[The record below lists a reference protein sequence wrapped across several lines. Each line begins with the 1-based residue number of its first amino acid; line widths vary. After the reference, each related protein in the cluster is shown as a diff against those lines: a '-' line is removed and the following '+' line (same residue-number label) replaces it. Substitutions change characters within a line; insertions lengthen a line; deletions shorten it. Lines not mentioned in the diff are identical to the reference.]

1 MYALAKQRNICLE
14 KMVYKLGIVV
24 LLMAFFSGGGM
35 QLNAGESVVEYYIH
49 ENIMKKE
56 HLNALFLLR
65 QEWME
70 SLKVKY
76 QKNEIKEITDGIV
89 YVRLNKII
97 NKRKIKINVA
107 EINRN
112 INPNIEII
120 PQMASEKM
128 HSRKRI
134 NNIAADAKIAIN
146 GTYFKQDTGT
156 PLGVLMINN
165 KIITGPIYDRVALGI
180 SDFGFKTSRVSFE
193 GYIKK
198 GDNIIALNNINQPR
212 MMFTQVLV
220 YTPLWGI
227 KSPATKKESVHIAV
241 SNNIITQVSKYPV
254 NIPKDGYVISAPKDK
269 VIGLKKGDKI
279 DLQYKIN
286 PNWDDV
292 KHIIS
297 GGPYLIKNGSVFVD
311 AASQKLNGITGR
323 NPRTAIG
330 YTKDNI
336 MIMVTVDGRKEG
348 SSGVTLIELGRLM
361 KELGCYEAI
370 NLDGGSSTVMYVDGT
385 ILSGTNIKN
394 SSSISNALAVKVH
407 S

>member
-35 QLNAGESVVEYYIH
+35 QLNAGENVVKYYIH

-56 HLNALFLLR
+56 QLNALFLLR

-70 SLKVKY
+70 SLKSKY
-76 QKNEIKEITDGIV
+76 QKNEIREVADGIV

-134 NNIAADAKIAIN
+134 NNIAADAKIAVN

-165 KIITGPIYDRVALGI
+165 QIITGPIYDRVAFGI
-180 SDFGFKTSRVSFE
+180 SDLGFKTSRVSFE

-198 GDNIIALNNINQPR
+198 DDKIINLNNINQPR

-220 YTPLWGI
+220 YTPLWG
-227 KSPATKKESVHIAV
+227 
-241 SNNIITQVSKYPV
+241 
-254 NIPKDGYVISAPKDK
+254 
-269 VIGLKKGDKI
+269 
-279 DLQYKIN
+279 
-286 PNWDDV
+286 V
-292 KHIIS
+292 K
-297 GGPYLIKNGSVFVD
+297 
-311 AASQKLNGITGR
+311 
-323 NPRTAIG
+323 
-330 YTKDNI
+330 
-336 MIMVTVDGRKEG
+336 
-348 SSGVTLIELGRLM
+348 
-361 KELGCYEAI
+361 
-370 NLDGGSSTVMYVDGT
+370 
-385 ILSGTNIKN
+385 
-394 SSSISNALAVKVH
+394 
-407 S
+407 

>member
-35 QLNAGESVVEYYIH
+35 QLNAGENVVKYYIH

-56 HLNALFLLR
+56 QLNALFLLR

-70 SLKVKY
+70 SLKSKY
-76 QKNEIKEITDGIV
+76 QKNEIREVADGIV

-97 NKRKIKINVA
+97 NKIKIKINVA

-134 NNIAADAKIAIN
+134 NNIAADAKIAVN

-165 KIITGPIYDRVALGI
+165 QIITGPIYDRVAFGI
-180 SDFGFKTSRVSFE
+180 SDLGFKTSRVSFE

-198 GDNIIALNNINQPR
+198 DDKIINLNNINQPR

-220 YTPLWGI
+220 YTPLWGV

-241 SNNIITQVSKYPV
+241 SNNVIKQISSYPI
-254 NIPKDGYVISAPKDK
+254 NIPRNGYVISAPKDK
-269 VIGLKKGDKI
+269 IAGLKIGDRLELK
-279 DLQYKIN
+279 YKMN
-286 PNWDDV
+286 PNWEDV
-292 KHIIS
+292 NHIIS

-311 AASQKLNGITGR
+311 ATSQKLNGITGR

-330 YTKDNI
+330 YTKDNV

-394 SSSISNALAVKVH
+394 SSSISNALSVRIRA
-407 S
+407 

>member
-35 QLNAGESVVEYYIH
+35 QLNAGENVVKYYIH

-56 HLNALFLLR
+56 QLNALFLLR

-70 SLKVKY
+70 SLKSKY
-76 QKNEIKEITDGIV
+76 QKNEIREVADGIV

-134 NNIAADAKIAIN
+134 NNIAADAKIAVN

-165 KIITGPIYDRVALGI
+165 QIITGPIYDRVAFGI
-180 SDFGFKTSRVSFE
+180 SDLGFKTSRVSFE

-198 GDNIIALNNINQPR
+198 DDKIINLNNINQPR

-220 YTPLWGI
+220 YTPLWGV
-227 KSPATKKESVHIAV
+227 KKKKKKKESVHIAV
-241 SNNIITQVSKYPV
+241 SNNVIKQISSYPI
-254 NIPKDGYVISAPKDK
+254 NIPRNGYVISAPKDK
-269 VIGLKKGDKI
+269 IAGLKIGDRLELK
-279 DLQYKIN
+279 YKMN
-286 PNWDDV
+286 PNWEDV
-292 KHIIS
+292 NHIIS

-311 AASQKLNGITGR
+311 ATSQKLNGITGR

-330 YTKDNI
+330 YTKDNV

-394 SSSISNALAVKVH
+394 SSSISNALSVRIRA
-407 S
+407 

>member
-35 QLNAGESVVEYYIH
+35 QLNAGENVVKYYIH

-56 HLNALFLLR
+56 QLNALFLLR

-70 SLKVKY
+70 SLKSKY
-76 QKNEIKEITDGIV
+76 QKNEIREVADGIV

-134 NNIAADAKIAIN
+134 NNIAADAKIAVN

-165 KIITGPIYDRVALGI
+165 QIITGPIYDRVAFGI
-180 SDFGFKTSRVSFE
+180 SDLGFKTSRVSFE

-198 GDNIIALNNINQPR
+198 DDKIINLNNINQPR

-220 YTPLWGI
+220 YTPLWGV

-241 SNNIITQVSKYPV
+241 SNNVIKQISSYPI
-254 NIPKDGYVISAPKDK
+254 NIPRNGYVISAPKDK
-269 VIGLKKGDKI
+269 IAGLKIGDRLELK
-279 DLQYKIN
+279 YKMN
-286 PNWDDV
+286 PNWEDV
-292 KHIIS
+292 NHIIS

-311 AASQKLNGITGR
+311 ATSQKLNGITGR

-330 YTKDNI
+330 YTKDNV

-394 SSSISNALAVKVH
+394 SSSISNALSVRIRA
-407 S
+407 

>member
-35 QLNAGESVVEYYIH
+35 QLNAGENVVKYYIH

-56 HLNALFLLR
+56 QLNALFLLR

-70 SLKVKY
+70 SLRIKY
-76 QKNEIKEITDGIV
+76 PKSEIKEITDGIV

-120 PQMASEKM
+120 PQMASEKL

-134 NNIAADAKIAIN
+134 NNIAADAKIAVN

-165 KIITGPIYDRVALGI
+165 QIITGPIYDRVAFGI
-180 SDFGFKTSRVSFE
+180 SDLGFKTSRVSFE

-198 GDNIIALNNINQPR
+198 DDKIINLNNINQPR

-220 YTPLWGI
+220 YTPLWGV

-241 SNNIITQVSKYPV
+241 SNNVIKQISSYPI
-254 NIPKDGYVISAPKDK
+254 NIPRNGYVISAPKDK
-269 VIGLKKGDKI
+269 IAGLKIGDRLELK
-279 DLQYKIN
+279 YKMN
-286 PNWDDV
+286 PNWEDV
-292 KHIIS
+292 NHIIS

-311 AASQKLNGITGR
+311 ATSQKLNGITGR

-330 YTKDNI
+330 YTKDNV

-394 SSSISNALAVKVH
+394 SSSISNALSVRIRA
-407 S
+407 

>member
-89 YVRLNKII
+89 YVRI

-128 HSRKRI
+128 HSKKRI